1 MIPLQFQSF
10 SQPSH
15 TRPDLLAHS
24 PTRERQVSPRVERRH
39 HHHHTPVEMW
49 SDQQVAGWLQNIGLL
64 KYSRAFLNSGI
75 SGEILLNVD
84 SALLKQLGVVS
95 KTDRDRIKEK
105 VREIRK
111 QYEREYREDRKKRH
125 RK

>member
-1 MIPLQFQSF
+1 M
-10 SQPSH
+10 
-15 TRPDLLAHS
+15 
-24 PTRERQVSPRVERRH
+24 SPRVERRH

-111 QYEREYREDRKKRH
+111 QYEREYRNESNLHPNYGKTLLSNLRYYMLMYQVYKYKGLLQL
-125 RK
+125 